1 MIPIQKVKDIISKHD
16 NLEKE
21 LSSGKVDPKLFA
33 KKSKE
38 YSSLGSIISVAKK
51 YINFD
56 GEKKG
61 LEQILLDKSND
72 TEIIEMAKKDL
83 SDLEAQ
89 KKKYENTLKIFLLP
103 KDEDDE
109 KNAIVEIRAGT
120 GGLEASLFVL
130 IYLKCMKK
138 YLRKKNGD

>member
-1 MIPIQKVKDIISKHD
+1 MIPIQKVKDIISKYD

-89 KKKYENTLKIFLLP
+89 KKKEIHPKFFYYQKMKTVKQLLK
-103 KDEDDE
+103 
-109 KNAIVEIRAGT
+109 
-120 GGLEASLFVL
+120 
-130 IYLKCMKK
+130 
-138 YLRKKNGD
+138 